1 MRCRSRLPSTLF
13 AGFLAC
19 SATLVGTEEPFPILA
34 EAAAT
39 VSSPATQA
47 QAPDKT
53 AAQAPASQ
61 LPAVAV
67 SAQSQ
72 VSPTTFS
79 ASTELVSV
87 PVVVKDSQGRHVLGL
102 SGVDFRIYENGHQ
115 QVIRNFEAI
124 TETAV
129 GSPVANDHALP
140 RAAGNGYYGALGA
153 VILFF
158 DQVNTPVSEQAEVRH
173 LLARSYRERQTLAI
187 PTCVVLYTGSEL
199 RLLAQPTNDPAMVA
213 AAIDKIQTTITAH
226 GAGISGELPL
236 PEGARE
242 NQVVG
247 DAKLE
252 QDRAVQR
259 FVYYTGR
266 AMTAGDT
273 AQALT
278 SVGRFFAP
286 WSGEKVLIW
295 ISAGTT
301 ILIPANELAANHIR
315 VFPLN
320 VHANMPYMFISSFTL
335 PVSTSEYDTEVNW
348 GLLQNMRSVAQ
359 ETGGELCNSSLQ
371 AEACVRSAEQDARE
385 FYLLAYATHSRQR
398 RPEWRT
404 IHVTVQRPEVKV
416 FARTGVL
423 IETNPDSAQEKREQ
437 IQAALLSPVEFS
449 ALRVDALLPDQD
461 KPGRAITV
469 SVVMRADAQRPPVW
483 SDSGVNFTVA
493 GVVLQGIRV
502 VQRFGE
508 DVQGLLPL
516 STERGLERDGL
527 AWSRRISLLSSP
539 STLRLVVRDNNT
551 GRLGSVTK
559 TLPARATVQ

>member
-1 MRCRSRLPSTLF
+1 VRCRSRLPSTLF

-236 PEGARE
+236 PEGALE

-404 IHVTVQRPEVKV
+404 IQVTVQRPEVKV

-423 IETNPDSAQEKREQ
+423 IETHPDPAQGKQKQ
-437 IQAALLSPVEFS
+437 IQAALMSPVEFA

-461 KPGRAITV
+461 KPGREITV
-469 SVVMRADAQRPPVW
+469 SLVMRADAQRPPLW
-483 SDSGVNFTVA
+483 NDSGVNFTVA
-493 GVVLQGIRV
+493 GVVLQGMRV

-508 DVQGLLPL
+508 DVQGPLPL
-516 STERGLERDGL
+516 STERELERDGL

>member
-1 MRCRSRLPSTLF
+1 MSTLLSMVF
-13 AGFLAC
+13 AGFLAY
-19 SATLVGTEEPFPILA
+19 SATLVGTEEPFPILF
-34 EAAAT
+34 EAAAP

-47 QAPDKT
+47 QALDKT

-79 ASTELVSV
+79 ASTELVSI

-102 SGVDFRIYENGHQ
+102 SDADFRIYENGHQ
-115 QVIRNFEAI
+115 QVIRNFETI
-124 TETAV
+124 TETAA
-129 GSPVANDHALP
+129 GSPVASDRVLP
-140 RAAGNGYYGALGA
+140 GAAGNRYHGALGA

-158 DQVNTPVSEQAEVRH
+158 DQVNTPVSEQAEVRR

-247 DAKLE
+247 DAKFE

-301 ILIPANELAANHIR
+301 ILIPANELAANRIR

-320 VHANMPYMFISSFTL
+320 VHANTPYMFISSFTL
-335 PVSTSEYDTEVNW
+335 PLSTYENETEVNW

-385 FYLLAYATHSRQR
+385 FYLLTYATHSRQR

-423 IETNPDSAQEKREQ
+423 IETHPDPAQEKREQ

-449 ALRVDALLPDQD
+449 ALRVDALLPGQD

-483 SDSGVNFTVA
+483 SDGGVNFTVA

-516 STERGLERDGL
+516 ATERELERDGL

-559 TLPARATVQ
+559 PLPARTTAQ

>member
-1 MRCRSRLPSTLF
+1 MSTLLSMVF
-13 AGFLAC
+13 AGFLAF
-19 SATLVGTEEPFPILA
+19 SATLVATEEPGPILS
-34 EAAAT
+34 EAAVQ
-39 VSSPATQA
+39 VSSPPTQA
-47 QAPDKT
+47 QILDKT

-72 VSPTTFS
+72 VSPSTFS
-79 ASTELVSV
+79 AGTELVSV
-87 PVVVKDSQGRHVLGL
+87 PVVVKDSQGRHVVGL
-102 SGVDFRIYENGHQ
+102 SDADFRIYENGHQ
-115 QVIRNFEAI
+115 QVTRNFEAI
-124 TETAV
+124 TETAS
-129 GSPVANDHALP
+129 GSPVANDLALS
-140 RAAGNGYYGALGA
+140 RAAGNGYHGASGV

-158 DQVNTPVSEQAEVRH
+158 DQVNTPVSEQTEVRR

-199 RLLAQPTNDPAMVA
+199 RLLGQPTNDPAIVA

-247 DAKLE
+247 DAKFE

-259 FVYYTGR
+259 FEYYTGR
-266 AMTAGDT
+266 AMTADDT

-278 SVGRFFAP
+278 LVGRFFAP
-286 WSGEKVLIW
+286 WLGEKALIW
-295 ISAGTT
+295 ISSGTT
-301 ILIPANELAANHIR
+301 IPVSAEELAANRIR

-320 VHANMPYMFISSFTL
+320 VHANTPYMFISSFTL
-335 PVSTSEYDTEVNW
+335 PLSTYENETEENW

-359 ETGGELCNSSLQ
+359 ETGGELCNSPLQ
-371 AEACVRSAEQDARE
+371 ADACVRSAEQDARE
-385 FYLLAYATHSRQR
+385 FYLLTYATHSRQR
-398 RPEWRT
+398 RSEWRT

-423 IETNPDSAQEKREQ
+423 IETHPDPTQEKRRQ

-449 ALRVDALLPDQD
+449 ALRVDALLPDLD
-461 KPGRAITV
+461 RPGATISV
-469 SVVMRADAQRPPVW
+469 SLVMRADAQRPPVW

-493 GVVLQGIRV
+493 GVVLQGMRV
-502 VQRFGE
+502 MQRFGE

-516 STERGLERDGL
+516 STKRELERDGL
-527 AWSRRISLLSSP
+527 AWSKRISLLSRP
-539 STLRLVVRDNNT
+539 GTLRLVVRDNNT

>member
-385 FYLLAYATHSRQR
+385 FYLLTYATHSRQR

-404 IHVTVQRPEVKV
+404 IQVTVQRPEVKV

-423 IETNPDSAQEKREQ
+423 IETHPDPAQGKQKQ
-437 IQAALLSPVEFS
+437 IQAALMSPVEFA

-461 KPGRAITV
+461 KPGREITV
-469 SVVMRADAQRPPVW
+469 SLVMRADAQRPPLW
-483 SDSGVNFTVA
+483 NDSGVNFTVA
-493 GVVLQGIRV
+493 GVVLQGMRV

-508 DVQGLLPL
+508 DVQGPLPL
-516 STERGLERDGL
+516 STERELERDGL

>member
-1 MRCRSRLPSTLF
+1 MRCMSTLLSMVSV
-13 AGFLAC
+13 GFLAYA
-19 SATLVGTEEPFPILA
+19 ATLVGTEEPIPILA
-34 EAAAT
+34 GAAAP

-47 QAPDKT
+47 QALDKT

-61 LPAVAV
+61 LPALPV

-102 SGVDFRIYENGHQ
+102 SDADFRIYENGHQ
-115 QVIRNFEAI
+115 QVLRNFEAV
-124 TETAV
+124 TETAA
-129 GSPVANDHALP
+129 GSPVANDLVLSP
-140 RAAGNGYYGALGA
+140 AAGNGYHGALGV

-158 DQVNTPVSEQAEVRH
+158 DQVNTPVSEQTEVRH
-173 LLARSYRERQTLAI
+173 LLARSYRERQTLGV

-199 RLLAQPTNDPAMVA
+199 RLLGQPTNNSAMVA
-213 AAIDKIQTTITAH
+213 AAIDRIKSTIRAR

-236 PEGARE
+236 PQGARE

-252 QDRAVQR
+252 QDRGVQR
-259 FVYYTGR
+259 FEYYTGR

-273 AQALT
+273 AQALAL
-278 SVGRFFAP
+278 VGRFFAP
-286 WSGEKVLIW
+286 WLGEKALIW

-301 ILIPANELAANHIR
+301 IPIPADELAASRIR

-320 VHANMPYMFISSFTL
+320 VHANTPYMFISSFTL
-335 PVSTSEYDTEVNW
+335 PLSTYENETEVNW
-348 GLLQNMRSVAQ
+348 GLLQNMRLVAQ
-359 ETGGELCNSSLQ
+359 ETGGELCNSPLQ
-371 AEACVRSAEQDARE
+371 ADACVRSAEQDARE
-385 FYLLAYATHSRQR
+385 FYLLTYATHSRQR

-404 IHVTVQRPEVKV
+404 IHVTVQHPGVKV

-423 IETNPDSAQEKREQ
+423 IGTHPDPAQEKRKQ
-437 IQAALLSPVEFS
+437 IQAALLSPVEF
-449 ALRVDALLPDQD
+449 ATLHVDALLPDQD
-461 KPGRAITV
+461 KPGREITV
-469 SVVMRADAQRPPVW
+469 SLVMRADAQRPPVW

-493 GVVLQGIRV
+493 GVVLQGMRV

-508 DVQGLLPL
+508 DVQGPLPL
-516 STERGLERDGL
+516 STKRELERDGL
-527 AWSRRISLLSSP
+527 AWSKRITLLSSP
-539 STLRLVVRDNNT
+539 GTLRLVVRDNNT

-559 TLPARATVQ
+559 TLPARAIVQ